1 MTELEHKA
9 TNSKNTLTLCKLN
22 KTYVWDKVGPR
33 TKHVRPQIRKG
44 ELIQLIAAYPCL
56 VVVEERIGAV

>member
-44 ELIQLIAAYPCL
+44 ELI
-56 VVVEERIGAV
+56 

>member
-44 ELIQLIAAYPCL
+44 ELTNL
-56 VVVEERIGAV
+56 VNCNMFQTHV